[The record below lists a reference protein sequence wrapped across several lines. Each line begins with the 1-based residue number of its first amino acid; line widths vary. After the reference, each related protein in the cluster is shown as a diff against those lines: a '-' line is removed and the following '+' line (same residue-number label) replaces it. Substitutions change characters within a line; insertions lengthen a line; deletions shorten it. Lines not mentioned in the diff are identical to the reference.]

1 MIVLGDSDII
11 VFERELVFS
20 LQILHELVVVLYD
33 QLVVVVLE
41 GVEADLSTAGVP
53 ADYPCHLVLLD
64 EVALYFEL
72 VVVDQHDAVGLVAL
86 YGVLLDVDDRGR
98 AQDAVEVLVDVVL
111 GDEELLAV
119 DHEDAMTPCALD
131 LVVIDVVVDVT
142 GSFQYDVAV
151 DAALD
156 DVLLDEGS
164 GVGGD
169 VDAVADVGGDLVEED
184 MRVGTALHAYA
195 KLVVV
200 LDGVAGDD

>member
-1 MIVLGDSDII
+1 M
-11 VFERELVFS
+11 
-20 LQILHELVVVLYD
+20 
-33 QLVVVVLE
+33 
-41 GVEADLSTAGVP
+41 
-53 ADYPCHLVLLD
+53 
-64 EVALYFEL
+64 
-72 VVVDQHDAVGLVAL
+72 
-86 YGVLLDVDDRGR
+86 
-98 AQDAVEVLVDVVL
+98 DVVL

-119 DHEDAMTPCALD
+119 YHEDAMTPCALD
-131 LVVIDVVVDVT
+131 LVVVDVVVYVT
-142 GSFQYDVAV
+142 WSFQYDVAV

-156 DVLLDEGS
+156 NVLLNEGS

>member
-41 GVEADLSTAGVP
+41 GVEADLGTAGVP

-86 YGVLLDVDDRGR
+86 YGVLLDVDD
-98 AQDAVEVLVDVVL
+98 
-111 GDEELLAV
+111 
-119 DHEDAMTPCALD
+119 
-131 LVVIDVVVDVT
+131 
-142 GSFQYDVAV
+142 
-151 DAALD
+151 
-156 DVLLDEGS
+156 
-164 GVGGD
+164 
-169 VDAVADVGGDLVEED
+169 
-184 MRVGTALHAYA
+184 
-195 KLVVV
+195 
-200 LDGVAGDD
+200 